1 MLVNRPMT
9 GYHSHHLLSR
19 VRSQLLF
26 LYLACFYLPLSLSLE
41 NRGSH
46 EAFADKVTGN
56 GAHINY
62 LARNPARM
70 QLIQG
75 DAEVFTDVLGLI
87 SDYEAVLN
95 RRESLAANL
104 GAKLTGPKLVNA
116 MERLFEGPITLTQ
129 TDPRNAGPVTWLDI
143 VQFSKASPSDFNLTT
158 TDRGRVCSFYLNGNQ
173 VEITEDDWRMI
184 VNGTLDRFNL
194 APSQPLDE
202 DEDLELATVEI
213 LNERLQVLIK
223 KADEVARKARQLNYH
238 LSGRKAAI
246 NSRRTSTLSPA
257 THHSSFVAHNQP
269 QRAQSS
275 RSKSTYDLKSDLL
288 RQFATTASPLARPG
302 SARLNH
308 ASLSLPSTPVVQ
320 QGQPNHSTHTRPAIQ
335 PIHVSRASPA
345 ASAEPQPPKS
355 ATKDDDDP
363 SSIHRPLITARI
375 EKLTKGDP
383 ISPPCDRCRRLRVQ
397 CIKHL
402 TACQG
407 CTRKHAKCGWK
418 TVTDEEVAALKGDV
432 SGVAEGEVEDASVG
446 SRSGGGNSP
455 DPQSASS
462 ASVAEPRYAPANAAS
477 QSHNIPNGTYTS
489 MGSSGG
495 GGGGGGGGG
504 FGSSSKEPSGPKE
517 RSLPEFGLRDNHRP
531 GHRVDH
537 SRLSHMASVAL
548 SSEAREQQQREQQL
562 HSQNMIRRGESVS
575 GD

>member
-1 MLVNRPMT
+1 MILASCLMT
-9 GYHSHHLLSR
+9 GYRSLLPHNP
-19 VRSQLLF
+19 VRPAPAFEMAIF
-26 LYLACFYLPLSLSLE
+26 LGLGCAPVSADS
-41 NRGSH
+41 
-46 EAFADKVTGN
+46 FAGN

-70 QLIQG
+70 QLVQG
-75 DAEVFTDVLGLI
+75 DAEVFADVLGLI

-95 RRESLAANL
+95 RQESLAANL

-116 MERLFEGPITLTQ
+116 MERLFEGPISITQ

-143 VQFSKASPSDFNLTT
+143 VQFSKTSPSEFNLTT
-158 TDRGRVCSFYLNGNQ
+158 TDQGRVCTFYLNGNQ
-173 VEITEDDWRMI
+173 VGITEDDWRMI

-246 NSRRTSTLSPA
+246 NSRRTSTLSPV

-275 RSKSTYDLKSDLL
+275 RSTNSTYDLKSDLL
-288 RQFATTASPLARPG
+288 RQFAATSSTLARPG
-302 SARLNH
+302 SARLHHN
-308 ASLSLPSTPVVQ
+308 SISLPSTPVIQ
-320 QGQPNHSTHTRPAIQ
+320 QGHPTSNTRPAIQ

-375 EKLTKGDP
+375 EKLAKGDP
-383 ISPPCDRCRRLRVQ
+383 INPPCDRCRRLRVQ

-407 CTRKHAKCGWK
+407 CTKKHAKCAWR
-418 TVTDEEVAALKGDV
+418 TVTEDEVAVLKGELPGLV
-432 SGVAEGEVEDASVG
+432 EGEGEEASVG
-446 SRSGGGNSP
+446 SRSGGGETP

-462 ASVAEPRYAPANAAS
+462 ASVAEMRAYAPSNAAAAQPHS
-477 QSHNIPNGTYTS
+477 LSNGTYGGMGGS
-489 MGSSGG
+489 GDRHGSSGMDHG
-495 GGGGGGGGG
+495 AA
-504 FGSSSKEPSGPKE
+504 KE
-517 RSLPEFGLRDNHRP
+517 RSLPELGLRENHRP
-531 GHRVDH
+531 GPRVDH

-548 SSEAREQQQREQQL
+548 SSEAREQQLREKQL
-562 HSQNMIRRGESVS
+562 RALNLEAREPYVQNMMSRGGSVP

>member
-1 MLVNRPMT
+1 MLANRLMT
-9 GYHSHHLLSR
+9 GYHSLRLLSP
-19 VRSQLLF
+19 VCVLL
-26 LYLACFYLPLSLSLE
+26 LIRNIHISRKRDADKL
-41 NRGSH
+41 
-46 EAFADKVTGN
+46 FADKVTGN

-62 LARNPARM
+62 LTRNPARM

-116 MERLFEGPITLTQ
+116 MERLFEGPITITQ
-129 TDPRNAGPVTWLDI
+129 TDPRSTGPVTWLDI
-143 VQFSKASPSDFNLTT
+143 VQFSKASPSEFNLTT

-308 ASLSLPSTPVVQ
+308 NSLSLPSTPVVQ
-320 QGQPNHSTHTRPAIQ
+320 QGQPNHSAHTRPAIQ

-418 TVTDEEVAALKGDV
+418 TVTDDEVAALKGDV
-432 SGVAEGEVEDASVG
+432 PGSAEGEVEDASVG

-462 ASVAEPRYAPANAAS
+462 ASVIETRFAPNHAAAQQHS
-477 QSHNIPNGTYTS
+477 TPNGTYGG
-489 MGSSGG
+489 MGS
-495 GGGGGGGGG
+495 GGGGG

-517 RSLPEFGLRDNHRP
+517 RTLPEFGLRDNHRP

-562 HSQNMIRRGESVS
+562 HSQNMIGRGESVS
-575 GD
+575 GE

>member
-1 MLVNRPMT
+1 MT
-9 GYHSHHLLSR
+9 GYRNHHLHSL
-19 VRSQLLF
+19 VRQGQIF
-26 LYLACFYLPLSLSLE
+26 LHCVLTFLDFEFFLTK
-41 NRGSH
+41 
-46 EAFADKVTGN
+46 FTGN

-116 MERLFEGPITLTQ
+116 MERLFEGPISLTQ

-158 TDRGRVCSFYLNGNQ
+158 TDRGRVCTFYLNGNQ

-246 NSRRTSTLSPA
+246 NSRRTSALSPV

-275 RSKSTYDLKSDLL
+275 RSNSTYDLKSDLL
-288 RQFATTASPLARPG
+288 RQFATTASTLARPG

-308 ASLSLPSTPVVQ
+308 ASLSMPSTPLIQ
-320 QGQPNHSTHTRPAIQ
+320 QSQPNIAHNTRPAIQ
-335 PIHVSRASPA
+335 PIHVSRGSPA

-383 ISPPCDRCRRLRVQ
+383 ITPPCDRCRRLRVQ

-418 TVTDEEVAALKGDV
+418 TVTDDEVAALKGDLP
-432 SGVAEGEVEDASVG
+432 GLAEGDGEDVSTG

-462 ASVAEPRYAPANAAS
+462 ASAAEVRTFAPTTVAA
-477 QSHNIPNGTYTS
+477 QQQLNIPNGTY
-489 MGSSGG
+489 GG
-495 GGGGGGGGG
+495 IGAGGGG
-504 FGSSSKEPSGPKE
+504 FGSSGADSGGQKE
-517 RSLPEFGLRDNHRP
+517 RALPEFGLRDNHRP

-562 HSQNMIRRGESVS
+562 HAQNMIARGESVS
-575 GD
+575 GE

>member
-1 MLVNRPMT
+1 
-9 GYHSHHLLSR
+9 
-19 VRSQLLF
+19 
-26 LYLACFYLPLSLSLE
+26 
-41 NRGSH
+41 
-46 EAFADKVTGN
+46 
-56 GAHINY
+56 
-62 LARNPARM
+62 M
-70 QLIQG
+70 QLVQG

-95 RRESLAANL
+95 RQESLAANL

-116 MERLFEGPITLTQ
+116 MERLFEGPIAVTQ
-129 TDPRNAGPVTWLDI
+129 TDPRSVGPVTWLDI
-143 VQFSKASPSDFNLTT
+143 VQFSKTSPSEFNLTT
-158 TDRGRVCSFYLNGNQ
+158 TDRGRVCTFYLNGNQ

-246 NSRRTSTLSPA
+246 NSRRSSTRSPV
-257 THHSSFVAHNQP
+257 TYHSSFVAHNQP

-275 RSKSTYDLKSDLL
+275 RSNSTYDLKSDLL
-288 RQFATTASPLARPG
+288 RQFATTSSTLARPE
-302 SARLNH
+302 SARLTQT
-308 ASLSLPSTPVVQ
+308 SISLPSTPVIQ
-320 QGQPNHSTHTRPAIQ
+320 QGQPTASSNTRPAIQ

-345 ASAEPQPPKS
+345 ASAEPQPLKS

-375 EKLTKGDP
+375 EKLAKGDP
-383 ISPPCDRCRRLRVQ
+383 ITPPCDRCRRLRVQ

-407 CTRKHAKCGWK
+407 CTKKHAKCAWR
-418 TVTDEEVAALKGDV
+418 TVTDDEVATLKGEMP
-432 SGVAEGEVEDASVG
+432 GLAEGDGEDASVG
-446 SRSGGGNSP
+446 SRSGGGDTP

-462 ASVAEPRYAPANAAS
+462 ASVAEMRTYAPSNTTV
-477 QSHNIPNGTYTS
+477 QQHNILNGTYGN
-489 MGSSGG
+489 MGG
-495 GGGGGGGGG
+495 GGGAGGGGAGRNGG
-504 FGSSSKEPSGPKE
+504 GLGSSGMDPGTLKE
-517 RSLPEFGLRDNHRP
+517 RSLPEFGMRDMHRQ

-562 HSQNMIRRGESVS
+562 HAQNMISRGGSVP

>member
-1 MLVNRPMT
+1 MAHPE
-9 GYHSHHLLSR
+9 
-19 VRSQLLF
+19 
-26 LYLACFYLPLSLSLE
+26 PLT
-41 NRGSH
+41 SH
-46 EAFADKVTGN
+46 EHTSKRKRDSDDAGQLPHDRIPQPPPPQSGN

-95 RRESLAANL
+95 RQESLAANL

-116 MERLFEGPITLTQ
+116 MERLFEGPISLTQ

-143 VQFSKASPSDFNLTT
+143 VQFSKASPSEFNLTT
-158 TDRGRVCSFYLNGNQ
+158 TDRGRVCTFYLNGNQ

-269 QRAQSS
+269 QRAQAS
-275 RSKSTYDLKSDLL
+275 RSNSTYDLKSDLL

-308 ASLSLPSTPVVQ
+308 VSLSMPSTPVIQ
-320 QGQPNHSTHTRPAIQ
+320 QGQPNTSANTRPAIQ
-335 PIHVSRASPA
+335 PIHVSRGSPA

-383 ISPPCDRCRRLRVQ
+383 ITPPCDRCRRLRVQ

-418 TVTDEEVAALKGDV
+418 TVTDDEVAVLKGELP
-432 SGVAEGEVEDASVG
+432 GLTEGEMEDASTG

-462 ASVAEPRYAPANAAS
+462 VSAVEVRTFAPTNAAA
-477 QSHNIPNGTYTS
+477 QQHNMPNGTYV
-489 MGSSGG
+489 GI
-495 GGGGGGGGG
+495 GGGGGG
-504 FGSSSKEPSGPKE
+504 FGASIVDSSGSKE
-517 RSLPEFGLRDNHRP
+517 RSLPEFGLRDTHRP

-562 HSQNMIRRGESVS
+562 HTQNLIARGESLS
-575 GD
+575 GE